1 MELLNNIK
9 DTIKD
14 AATEAKQEFIDSLK
28 KDEGA
33 DEEEGKKG
41 VNPKVVVGAIIVTA
55 GLGYFAWTH
64 YEVSEKIQKK
74 TVEKITKK
82 LNEMGYEVVKKEVTE
97 EPTETPTEETK

>member
-1 MELLNNIK
+1 MEFINGIK

-28 KDEGA
+28 KDEGT
-33 DEEEGKKG
+33 DEEGKKG
-41 VNPKVVVGAIIVTA
+41 VNPKVVVGAIIFTA

-82 LNEMGYEVVKKEVTE
+82 LNEMGYEVVKKKVTE
-97 EPTETPTEETK
+97 EKPAETPTEETK